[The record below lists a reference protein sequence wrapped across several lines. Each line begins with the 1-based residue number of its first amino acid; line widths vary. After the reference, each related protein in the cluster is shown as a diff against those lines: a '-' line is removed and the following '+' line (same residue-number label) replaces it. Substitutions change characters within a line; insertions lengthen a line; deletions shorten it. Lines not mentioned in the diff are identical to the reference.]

1 MANKRGY
8 GSRQSASVP
17 AGDYR
22 GYKRA
27 IEERRRSMNA
37 DDDSARY
44 DNYVDENAYSDN
56 DSDEMMA
63 AVEDAYEQSAG
74 QTDDDLN
81 AVYNDGAGEQNDDE
95 DEEAMSAPRR
105 RARAYRSGANYS
117 QNGKAQKA
125 KGELEE
131 SARPARPARSAKP
144 AASKRPAKRVAQE
157 EYQDEDLTDYTSEEN
172 SYSDAVYEPYDP
184 DEDDGDYENENASV
198 TEWSDGI
205 KRALSKG
212 KAGWLALKAKANAG
226 GKKHPPQKKKRPQQH
241 KPAAIRKVA
250 VREQEPEEHTDDVL
264 EPITPLQPAARE
276 ANAEP
281 TASYSRADI
290 SEYES
295 VSAELHA
302 DEEVKPISRRE
313 RRMMQQRHTEDV
325 PTDDYPNVNIV
336 SRKTMRAQQEEK
348 AAAAQAQEASKDPEV
363 AMTTA
368 PMPESEQSSAPQI
381 EQPAPVEPQSA
392 AQEEP
397 ASSDGIPEKN
407 PVQEEVPDETQGVA
421 QDEGMMFGVK
431 GRTHIMQS
439 QHDFGY
445 DEPEGDFDR
454 NVEETQQPMPQPA
467 ARDESDDDDEL
478 ESEREHG
485 SKKRSHRERK
495 RQKNNRRV
503 AATADDDD
511 DEDDYRPSEQSI
523 GETTKYK
530 RTSQVQSAHMD
541 DDDDEPE
548 DDYARGRG
556 NSNADMGRFIV
567 PDNGFSDDTYETN
580 AYDEDEDFTEE
591 DDDERSAGGK
601 GGGCL
606 KAFTILLVIL
616 LILFGG
622 IWALDYFN
630 VVDIRGIVNNVASMS
645 IFDSLRGSVL
655 PAATDSAE
663 SQSTSEIT
671 TQDDAQ
677 PVATMQPAAVS
688 TDAAPIVT
696 QETTDTQS
704 VYTQPTEIPTQT
716 VALPQNTSTTLLNVE
731 SPETYSQAN
740 TLRNELSRAS
750 TSVTQLLNL
759 KAEPIEGAS
768 PDDSKFDLS
777 YSVFKDYDRVSTYSR
792 EEPITFGLGEEY
804 TDVEGVITF
813 RGNNFRENA
822 SYGTTSLEKKEFKI
836 LWCNKI
842 GSIDSGYA
850 KWTGVGWN
858 GQAVMV
864 HWSDELRE
872 MMNIR
877 DEFKYDSDL
886 VEVIYGTLDGN
897 IYFLDSRTGE
907 YTRDPIKLG
916 FPIKGSVSID
926 PRGYPLLYV
935 GQGIS
940 KANGKTGSIGWR
952 VYNLLNQEHMYLLNG
967 HDELRYRTHGSFDGV
982 CLLDAETDNIIEGAE
997 NGLFYTIKLN
1007 TVFDKSVPSIT
1018 IDPEVSVYRYKSRQS
1033 RAVGD
1038 DGLGIE
1044 NSVAAYGQ
1052 YAYFADNSGLL
1063 TCLNLNT
1070 MEPAWLFDVGD
1081 DTDASISLEQQD
1093 DGLVALYTINEV
1105 DIQGST
1111 GYTTLRKMNALTGE
1125 ELWNF
1130 SVKCKSDGT
1139 NGGGGFA
1146 SPAMGKGKYADLI
1159 FFNVCRTE
1167 GGGTLYAFNKETG
1180 EIVWQKST
1188 TRYSW
1193 SSPVLVYNDNG
1204 DAVLIVGNSGGVL
1217 RMYDPL
1223 TGDVYDEIELD
1234 GNMEGSPAVYG
1245 DTLVIGTRDCRIY
1258 GVQIQ

>member
-27 IEERRRSMNA
+27 IEERRRNMNA

-44 DNYVDENAYSDN
+44 DNYADENAYSDN
-56 DSDEMMA
+56 DGDEVMA
-63 AVEDAYEQSAG
+63 AAEDAYEQSAG
-74 QTDDDLN
+74 KTDDDLN
-81 AVYNDGAGEQNDDE
+81 AVYNDGVSEQTE

-105 RARAYRSGANYS
+105 RARAYRSGANNARS
-117 QNGKAQKA
+117 EEQKT
-125 KGELEE
+125 EE
-131 SARPARPARSAKP
+131 KTEEPARPARSAKP
-144 AASKRPAKRVAQE
+144 AASKRPAKRAAQE
-157 EYQDEDLTDYTSEEN
+157 EYQDEDLADYNSEEN
-172 SYSDAVYEPYDP
+172 AYNDAVYEPYDP
-184 DEDDGDYENENASV
+184 DEDDGDYENENASA

-212 KAGWLALKAKANAG
+212 KAGFLALKAKANAG
-226 GKKHPPQKKKRPQQH
+226 GKKRPPQKKKRPQQH
-241 KPAAIRKVA
+241 KPAAAKKVA
-250 VREQEPEEHTDDVL
+250 VREEEPEEYTDDVI
-264 EPITPLQPAARE
+264 EPITPVQPVVRE
-276 ANAEP
+276 ANEEP
-281 TASYSRADI
+281 TTSYSRVDI

-302 DEEVKPISRRE
+302 DEDFKPISRRE
-313 RRMMQQRHTEDV
+313 RRMMQQRQTEEV

-348 AAAAQAQEASKDPEV
+348 AAAAQAQEAPKEPETETP
-363 AMTTA
+363 AA
-368 PMPESEQSSAPQI
+368 PMPEPEQPSAPQV
-381 EQPAPVEPQSA
+381 EQPAPVEPQPA

-397 ASSDGIPEKN
+397 APVEGIPEQT
-407 PVQEEVPDETQGVA
+407 PAQEEVPAEPEDAA
-421 QDEGMMFGVK
+421 QEEGMMFGVK

-439 QHDFGY
+439 QHDFSY
-445 DEPEGDFDR
+445 DEPEDDFDR
-454 NVEETQQPMPQPA
+454 EVVEPQENEPQPVVQ
-467 ARDESDDDDEL
+467 DDFDDDDEL

-485 SKKRSHRERK
+485 SKKRSRRERK
-495 RQKNNRRV
+495 RQKNNRQIAV
-503 AATADDDD
+503 NTDDDD
-511 DEDDYRPSEQSI
+511 DEDDYRPSEQSM
-523 GETTKYK
+523 GETAKYK
-530 RTSQVQSAHMD
+530 RTSQVQPAPMS

-548 DDYARGRG
+548 DDYARG
-556 NSNADMGRFIV
+556 NSNADMGRFIA
-567 PDNGFSDDTYETN
+567 PDNDFSDDAYETN
-580 AYDEDEDFTEE
+580 TYDEDEDFADE
-591 DDDERSAGGK
+591 DDDERSVGGK

-616 LILFGG
+616 LVLFGG

-645 IFDSLRGSVL
+645 IFDSLRGDALSES
-655 PAATDSAE
+655 TDNADA
-663 SQSTSEIT
+663 QSTPEIT

-677 PVATMQPAAVS
+677 TAATMQPAAAS
-688 TDAAPIVT
+688 TDAAPEVT
-696 QETTDTQS
+696 QAPTDAQS
-704 VYTQPTEIPTQT
+704 VDTQPTEIPTQT
-716 VALPQNTSTTLLNVE
+716 VTLPQNTSTTLLNVD

-740 TLRNELSRAS
+740 TLRNELSRA
-750 TSVTQLLNL
+750 TTPVTQLLNL

-777 YSVFKDYDRVSTYSR
+777 YSIFKDYDKVSTYSR

-822 SYGTTSLEKKEFKI
+822 AYGTTSLEKKEFKV

-982 CLLDAETDNIIEGAE
+982 CLLDAETDTIIEGAE

-1111 GYTTLRKMNALTGE
+1111 GYTTLRKLNALTGE

-1193 SSPVLVYNDNG
+1193 SSPVLVYDDNG

-1217 RMYDPL
+1217 RMYNPL